1 MIKLTERLRQYG
13 TTFSNVSNPFGIDH
27 VRVSREPDNSR
38 PKRCDV
44 WLVIRASDAKIR
56 WMNVTEYLKK
66 HSKPDNPVKHI
77 VFHGEEFN
85 VDSLLAIRNKLLT
98 EPNN

>member
-1 MIKLTERLRQYG
+1 
-13 TTFSNVSNPFGIDH
+13 
-27 VRVSREPDNSR
+27 
-38 PKRCDV
+38 
-44 WLVIRASDAKIR
+44 
-56 WMNVTEYLKK
+56 MNVTEYLKK